1 MCKEIKRNLS
11 QESLHLKRRRLLNGA
26 EITFHPKLVNQK
38 HPFPRC
44 WCCCCCETGWGNERL
59 MFQFL
64 TSSLDL
70 QCLRSCRL
78 LLPISKPFT
87 VLYAL
92 NNNNDLTLK
101 RKAKNCAPIHTREIL
116 PNIILSLL
124 ISRLRVSKFL
134 HPLWKYKIYVRLH
147 TRWYERLPKDFLRLR
162 WDSHAE
168 KSLLDLRLNVKNLK
182 RNFLSKSFWKLLSWC
197 GKMFWVGIPVS
208 SAFWSDGN

>member
-11 QESLHLKRRRLLNGA
+11 QQSLHLKRWRLPNGA

-38 HPFPRC
+38 HPFPS
-44 WCCCCCETGWGNERL
+44 CCSETGWGNERL

-78 LLPISKPFT
+78 CLPISQTFT
-87 VLYAL
+87 IPYAL

-101 RKAKNCAPIHTREIL
+101 RKAKNCASIHTREIL

-124 ISRLRVSKFL
+124 ISRHLRTSCIKISPSLVEI
-134 HPLWKYKIYVRLH
+134 WKIYVRLH
-147 TRWYERLPKDFLRLR
+147 TRWYERLPKDFLSPKMRFAC
-162 WDSHAE
+162 WKISPW
-168 KSLLDLRLNVKNLK
+168 LK
-182 RNFLSKSFWKLLSWC
+182 IECEENQTELFEQIVLKQFNDAGKIRVPLFKCFLIWW
-197 GKMFWVGIPVS
+197 
-208 SAFWSDGN
+208 